1 MDTIIEQHEYHQEVG
16 LNDYERFYFRRYFND
31 DIKKLEYFRKIISK
45 DQKDGFYGGE
55 PYVVRSFNIK
65 GGKLF
70 HIKISRKKV
79 DAYIR
84 EVKEKLHKNEKI
96 G

>member
-1 MDTIIEQHEYHQEVG
+1 MDTINEQHEYHEEVRV
-16 LNDYERFYFRRYFND
+16 NDYERFYFRRYFHD

-45 DQKDGFYGGE
+45 QQKEGFNRGE
-55 PYVVRSFNIK
+55 PYVVRHFKIK
-65 GGKLF
+65 GDKLF
-70 HIKISRKKV
+70 YIKLSRKKV

-84 EVKEKLHKNEKI
+84 ELKEKLDKNEKN